1 MVINTLMNSRIENK
15 IYSIIKGVCHQQA
28 MTTCA
33 IREKGRMVDT
43 SENLITAQ
51 TPYISN
57 QCNTYY

>member
-1 MVINTLMNSRIENK
+1 MKSKIENK
-15 IYSIIKGVCHQQA
+15 IYSIITGVCQQQA
-28 MTTCA
+28 MATCA